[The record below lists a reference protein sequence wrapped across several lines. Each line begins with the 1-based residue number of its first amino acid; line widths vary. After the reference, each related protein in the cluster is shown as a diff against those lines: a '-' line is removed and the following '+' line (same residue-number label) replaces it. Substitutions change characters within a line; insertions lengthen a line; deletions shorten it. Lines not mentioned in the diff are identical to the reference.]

1 MLPGPFEV
9 FTDTLVFLEHMVTR
23 DLKTDDAVESSTV
36 SVRGRVKTN
45 QVAGLRVPRQGAP
58 LF

>member
-1 MLPGPFEV
+1 M
-9 FTDTLVFLEHMVTR
+9 VFLEHMATR
-23 DLKTDDAVESSTV
+23 DLETDDAVESPIV